1 MKNVLKR
8 FVRVLPVKRFARV
21 LPVKRFVRM
30 HPVSRFAA
38 TVSLAVLSMLVIS
51 LVQAHPASA
60 ANVLACPP
68 TNLGFN
74 SIPNTF
80 CIATGDWLMRAQNI
94 AKGFFFSLVAVEMAW
109 SMILYVL
116 QKDNLGE
123 LLTSWLLKIMG
134 ICFFYAVILNAN
146 IWLPAIL
153 NSFIQL
159 GNQVTAQNVALDPE
173 NIFETGL
180 AFCNAVFSNLPQAQ
194 FPGWEAGPTVFNP
207 NISGTIVDNL
217 TVVFEMFVSVVF
229 AAIVCLIIFAA
240 FVVVA
245 GQLLMTLIEAYIMI
259 SAGAVMLGFMGS
271 RWTMSWGEKYIGYAI
286 SIGIKLFVTFVILGL
301 GSTLFGTWYTLLGAI
316 HGIVF
321 DGPNTISLL
330 STLVQDYLSIGAAA
344 IVYLMLVIKL
354 PGLASSMLNGS
365 PSLSFGGAAGT
376 AAAVAGAVTGI
387 AAGVANAVGGAL
399 SKAGGA
405 ASALKD
411 ASAVE
416 DKIDALAA
424 EGAVDALGDA
434 AGAGTDDAFDGLGD
448 GVAEALGDGPV
459 DLPGDESGVGGT
471 TGEALGDGPVDLPAD
486 DDASRELADDISEDE
501 PLLGAQGSDSQGQ
514 GTLAVDDQRSATG
527 AESDARKD
535 GSLVNVATSTSG
547 GGGQDSA
554 LSKAIREAAETSN
567 KAKESGLQREL
578 AHAGTAAGKE
588 AFGAIG
594 SLANGAAR
602 SASSATR
609 LLTDL
614 DEGNGG
620 GGSAQI
626 SLRLPD

>member
-1 MKNVLKR
+1 MKSFLKR
-8 FVRVLPVKRFARV
+8 FVRVLPM
-21 LPVKRFVRM
+21 KRFVRM

-38 TVSLAVLSMLVIS
+38 TVSLAILAMLVIS

-94 AKGFFFSLVAVEMAW
+94 ASGFFFSLVAVEMAW

-173 NIFETGL
+173 KIFEMGL
-180 AFCNAVFSNLPQAQ
+180 AFCNAVFSNLPQTN
-194 FPGWEAGPTVFNP
+194 FPGWEGLT
-207 NISGTIVDNL
+207 NIGGTISDNL
-217 TVVFEMFVSVVF
+217 TVVFEIFVAVVF
-229 AAIVCLIIFAA
+229 ASIVCLIIFAA

-301 GSTLFGTWYTLLGAI
+301 GSTLFSTWYTLLGAI

-321 DGPNTISLL
+321 DGPNTIGSL
-330 STLVQDYLSIGAAA
+330 STLVQDYLSIAAAA

-376 AAAVAGAVTGI
+376 AGAVAGAVTGI
-387 AAGVANAVGGAL
+387 AAGVASAVGGAL
-399 SKAGGA
+399 SKASGA

-411 ASAVE
+411 ATAVE

-424 EGAVDALGDA
+424 EGAVEALQDAGS
-434 AGAGTDDAFDGLGD
+434 AGTDEAFGGLGD
-448 GVAEALGDGPV
+448 GVAEALGEGPG
-459 DLPGDESGVGGT
+459 DLPGDDSVPGGT
-471 TGEALGDGPVDLPAD
+471 PSEALGEGDVDLPAD
-486 DDASRELADDISEDE
+486 DDDQLSLGEGDAISEE
-501 PLLGAQGSDSQGQ
+501 GVLRGSENSDS
-514 GTLAVDDQRSATG
+514 GTLSTVAANDQRSAIG
-527 AESDARKD
+527 AETDARKD
-535 GSLVNVATSTSG
+535 ASLINPATSTSG
-547 GGGQDSA
+547 GGQDGA
-554 LSKAIREAAETSN
+554 LTKAIREAADAST
-567 KAKESGLQREL
+567 KAKESGLEREL
-578 AHAGTAAGKE
+578 AHAGTAARKE

-609 LLTDL
+609 LVTEL
-614 DEGNGG
+614 DEGAGA

-626 SLRLPD
+626 SLKLPD